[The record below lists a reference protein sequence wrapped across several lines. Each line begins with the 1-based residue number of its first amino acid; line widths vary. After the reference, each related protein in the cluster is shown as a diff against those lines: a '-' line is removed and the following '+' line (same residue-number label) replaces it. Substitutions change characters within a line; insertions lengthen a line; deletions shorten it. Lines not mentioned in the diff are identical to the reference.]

1 MNHLLESSK
10 NDLEILFILFIF
22 VIHTKKMAKKSKGRI
37 NVVYSTNPDYDYE
50 DELEDNPETL
60 PNNQQNLKVYHDR
73 KARKGKTAT
82 IVDGFI
88 GTPEDLK
95 DLEKMLKAKC
105 GVGGSS
111 KDGQIIIQGELR
123 DKIHDI
129 LQNEGFKVKK
139 SGG

>member
-1 MNHLLESSK
+1 
-10 NDLEILFILFIF
+10 
-22 VIHTKKMAKKSKGRI
+22 MAKKSKGRV
-37 NVVYSTNPDYDYE
+37 NVIYSTNPDYDYE
-50 DELEDNPETL
+50 NEFEEDVETL
-60 PNNQQNLKVYHDR
+60 PNNQQQLKVYHDR

-82 IVDGFI
+82 IVEGFI

-95 DLEKMLKAKC
+95 DLEKTLKAKC

-111 KDGQIIIQGELR
+111 KDGLVIIQGELR
-123 DKIHDI
+123 DKIYDI